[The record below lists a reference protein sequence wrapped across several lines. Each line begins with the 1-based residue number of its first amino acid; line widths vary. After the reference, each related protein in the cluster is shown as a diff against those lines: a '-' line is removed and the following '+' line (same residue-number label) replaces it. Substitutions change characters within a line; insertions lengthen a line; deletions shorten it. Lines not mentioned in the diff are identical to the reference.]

1 MRRCFFIIRRW
12 VIRMKAGQINC
23 INFVFWFH
31 GSEKYVIIN
40 TGSGLCR
47 SPYSG
52 LREGGVRMP
61 AGLSAGYASAPA
73 VL

>member
-1 MRRCFFIIRRW
+1 MIRRCFFIIRSW
-12 VIRMKAGQINC
+12 VIRTEAGQINC

-52 LREGGVRMP
+52 LREGGAKIP
-61 AGLSAGYASAPA
+61 AGYAGAPA